1 MEINGVIVAAEIRA
15 LSAICGSFRDAT
27 RPFRLLLLLPCP
39 RASTSPWDGLIGGL
53 HPRRARPI
61 ACSRA
66 RAAGVR
72 AEVCATYCTS
82 ARSCSRQD
90 IKHPSKGDVERKIDF
105 ENTNRKQ
112 YDMSIIINSI
122 VILQDIYRKVLH
134 RQFTTRMCSLRV
146 PELLIAASF
155 SRNAYVRIPAETPTT
170 NELLPIPAKTRRR
183 SQHKKTHCM
192 YN

>member
-1 MEINGVIVAAEIRA
+1 MFSWARCASMEINGVIVAAEIRA

-105 ENTNRKQ
+105 ENTPSGNFF
-112 YDMSIIINSI
+112 IIFLPNKCIFKLLEFFNYHTFINLLRLMLFLFTL
-122 VILQDIYRKVLH
+122 IL
-134 RQFTTRMCSLRV
+134 
-146 PELLIAASF
+146 
-155 SRNAYVRIPAETPTT
+155 
-170 NELLPIPAKTRRR
+170 
-183 SQHKKTHCM
+183 
-192 YN
+192 

>member
-1 MEINGVIVAAEIRA
+1 MFSWARCASMEINGVIVAAEIRA

-122 VILQDIYRKVLH
+122 VICRTSIERCCIDSLQH
-134 RQFTTRMCSLRV
+134 AC
-146 PELLIAASF
+146 
-155 SRNAYVRIPAETPTT
+155 VRYAC
-170 NELLPIPAKTRRR
+170 L
-183 SQHKKTHCM
+183 SC
-192 YN
+192 